1 VLGLKKIISKGEND
15 MNSNEI
21 LQIMASST
29 DGVFAV
35 GADNTIV
42 FWNKSAQ
49 KIMGY
54 KPKEVLGKSYKE
66 IIPATDFNGNPVC
79 LRKSADSKENNN
91 DNSVQNYEI
100 ITHSTKANRIWLSI
114 SVFYVPAS
122 LDEYGMSVYIFR
134 DITRH
139 KIYEKII
146 KEVISKTD
154 IADQLKIHLPSTN
167 SVFNGNKPEPR
178 LTSRERQVLTLL
190 ADGYP
195 TKYISDN
202 LYIALSTLRKHIRNI
217 YSKLQ
222 AHSML
227 DAVAKARQNNL
238 I

>member
-1 VLGLKKIISKGEND
+1 

-35 GADNTIV
+35 GADNKIV

-54 KPKEVLGKSYKE
+54 KPKEVLDKSYKE
-66 IIPATDFNGNPVC
+66 IIPATDMNGNPVC
-79 LRKSADSKENNN
+79 LRNYNPRKANNG
-91 DNSVQNYEI
+91 DNGVENYEI
-100 ITHSTKANRIWLSI
+100 ITHSIKANKIWLSI
-114 SVFYVPAS
+114 SVFYVPPS

-134 DITRH
+134 DITRQ

-154 IADQLKIHLPSTN
+154 IADQLKITIPSIKKEC
-167 SVFNGNKPEPR
+167 SKIISDAR
-178 LTSRERQVLTLL
+178 LTYREREVLLL
-190 ADGYP
+190 FADGYS
-195 TKYISDN
+195 TKFISSN

-222 AHSML
+222 AHSMVEAL
-227 DAVAKARQNNL
+227 AIARKTNL

>member
-1 VLGLKKIISKGEND
+1 

-35 GADNTIV
+35 EADNKIV

-66 IIPATDFNGNPVC
+66 IIPARDINGNPVC
-79 LRKSADSKENNN
+79 LRSSNPRKANNC
-91 DNSVQNYEI
+91 DNSVENYEI
-100 ITHSTKANRIWLSI
+100 LTNSNKANKIWLNI
-114 SVFYVPAS
+114 SVFYVPS
-122 LDEYGMSVYIFR
+122 SPSEYGMSVYIFR
-134 DITRH
+134 DITRQ

-146 KEVISKTD
+146 NEVISKTNFVN
-154 IADQLKIHLPSTN
+154 QLKIRIPSIKKDCN
-167 SVFNGNKPEPR
+167 KFKPEPR

-195 TKYISDN
+195 TKYISDK

-227 DAVAKARQNNL
+227 DAVAKARQSNL